1 MKKLIKFSFLIG
13 ITILIGC
20 TKDESTIDK
29 LILMNYQ
36 FRHSMQYTVDGNNA
50 IQKDTILY
58 SFVDEEFVSATKCHF
73 EPNENNVYELVK
85 QETYSRKYIV
95 DGDFIH
101 FFTST
106 DLEVYDYLFSF
117 HWKVKAMSR
126 EILSVDLYMN
136 KLYKG
141 SAELIC
147 IKKSDSLISPPE
159 L

>member
-1 MKKLIKFSFLIG
+1 MRRLVNISTFVGILFL
-13 ITILIGC
+13 LAC
-20 TKDESTIDK
+20 SKDESTIDK
-29 LILMNYQ
+29 SILMNYQ
-36 FRHSMQYTVDGNNA
+36 FRHSLQYTVDGNNA

-58 SFVDEEFVSATKCHF
+58 SFVNEEFVSATKCHF
-73 EPNENNVYELVK
+73 EPNENSVYELVK
-85 QETYSRKYIV
+85 QETYLRKYIV

-136 KLYKG
+136 KLCKG
-141 SAELIC
+141 SAKLIS
-147 IKKSDSLISPPE
+147 IKK
-159 L
+159 

>member
-29 LILMNYQ
+29 SILMNYSFQ
-36 FRHSMQYTVDGNNA
+36 HSLLFVTEGNNV
-50 IQKDTILY
+50 IQKDTIVY
-58 SFVDEEFVSATKCHF
+58 SFFEGDSVSATRHHY
-73 EPNENNVYELVK
+73 EPNENTTYVLVR
-85 QETYSRKYIV
+85 QETYARKYIV

-117 HWKVKAMSR
+117 HWKVKVMSK
-126 EILSVDLYMN
+126 EMLSVDLYMN
-136 KLYKG
+136 KLCKG
-141 SAELIC
+141 SAKLIS
-147 IKKSDSLISPPE
+147 IKK
-159 L
+159 